1 MFFSKQDEIA
11 LRQLLK
17 KAKAQADAQQAAQSA
32 ALSSSSQA
40 AREAS
45 PGLQGGYGGDTA
57 SYQMAEPPL
66 AEAAQCELKPPQP
79 QAEHKKAQQQPG
91 AAEPTEL
98 AALRRIL
105 TKYDVAP
112 RDVDALL
119 AWRHSAEF

>member
-1 MFFSKQDEIA
+1 MYFSKQDEIT

-17 KAKAQADAQQAAQSA
+17 KAKAQADAHDAAQRA
-32 ALSSSSQA
+32 PGQASS
-40 AREAS
+40 AS

-57 SYQMAEPPL
+57 SYKMAEAPPEAAP
-66 AEAAQCELKPPQP
+66 AEAAAAKMQP
-79 QAEHKKAQQQPG
+79 SEDEHRD

-105 TKYDVAP
+105 AKYDVAP

-119 AWRHSAEF
+119 AWRHSADF